1 MIMLQR
7 TSQPNQ
13 NPLEHARTATH
24 SELRKG
30 LRARVRARGFA
41 RAIENAFGATE
52 KRLHDLMNNFPR
64 D

>member
-30 LRARVRARGFA
+30 LRARGFA